1 MEPTRAKV
9 RRTDALWVYLDRP
22 VPHGAIPA
30 VAIPAV
36 AIPAVA
42 IPAVAIPAVAIL
54 DNQANI
60 EYFDLIG
67 ARLLS
72 FCSRISVH
80 MIPDAL
86 AFAAIWCS
94 EISRE
99 RLWLA
104 TR

>member
-9 RRTDALWVYLDRP
+9 RRTDALRVHLDRP
-22 VPHGAIPA
+22 VPHG
-30 VAIPAV
+30 
-36 AIPAVA
+36 A

-67 ARLLS
+67 AGLLS

>member
-9 RRTDALWVYLDRP
+9 RRTDALRVYLDRP
-22 VPHGAIPA
+22 APHGAS
-30 VAIPAV
+30 
-36 AIPAVA
+36 
-42 IPAVAIPAVAIL
+42 PAVAIL

-94 EISRE
+94 EISRD

>member
-1 MEPTRAKV
+1 MQPARQKV
-9 RRTDALWVYLDRP
+9 RRIDALRGYPDRP
-22 VPHGAIPA
+22 VPHGPS
-30 VAIPAV
+30 
-36 AIPAVA
+36 
-42 IPAVAIPAVAIL
+42 PAVAIL

-86 AFAAIWCS
+86 ASAAIWCS